1 MAPVKPVV
9 QPSTEN
15 YPAQEHDHMQGL
27 VNQNYDPN
35 AATGVIDVWVQ
46 FGTKF
51 RELAHDFNKIV
62 NESQSGW
69 NGNAAEAVRA
79 ALTKVS
85 TFAHDTG
92 SAFHATAGAI
102 ATQRD
107 AAVQAHHSMPKPVD
121 YNPLQIAG
129 KWGAAAVI
137 APPAMIGG
145 AIEMY
150 TTHNEKVEAK
160 QEAVRVM
167 QQRDT
172 TMMSAAQSMP
182 AMDVIPEVTRDQG
195 VTQTSSTT
203 HSQSLSNS
211 STFQPRSTSTG
222 MPGIPSPNAGNNN
235 TTNPAWVAPG
245 LTQPGNPNNPPGGG
259 QNRPPVGPPGALPP
273 GMLPPGVRPPG
284 GGVNGRPGGGG
295 PGGPGGGRGGG
306 PGGPG
311 GGGAGGRG
319 MGPGGMAGVGGSG
332 RGMGSFGPATPGG
345 SAGVAGGPGGAAGAG
360 GAGAAGRGG
369 AAGAGG
375 MGAGGGA
382 GAGSGEE
389 DKEHKSNYLIPT
401 DEFFDDDRMVAPPV
415 IGG

>member
-1 MAPVKPVV
+1 MAPVKPAVK
-9 QPSTEN
+9 PSTEN
-15 YPAQEHDHMQGL
+15 YPAQEHDHMQNL
-27 VNQNYDPN
+27 VNQDYDPN
-35 AATGVIDVWVQ
+35 AASPVIDAWVQ

-62 NESQSGW
+62 NDSQTGYSGA
-69 NGNAAEAVRA
+69 AAEGVRA

-85 TFAHDTG
+85 KFADDTG

-121 YNPLQIAG
+121 FNPLQIAG

-145 AIEMY
+145 AFEMFS
-150 TTHNEKVEAK
+150 THNEKVEAK

-172 TMMSAAQSMP
+172 TMMSAAQSLP
-182 AMDVIPEVTRDQG
+182 AMDATPEVTKDQG
-195 VTQTSSTT
+195 TTQTSSST
-203 HSQSLSNS
+203 HSQSLSNA
-211 STFQPRSTSTG
+211 STFRPPANTG
-222 MPGIPSPNAGNNN
+222 MPSIPSPNTGNN

-245 LTQPGNPNNPPGGG
+245 LKEPGPGNFNPNNPPGG
-259 QNRPPVGPPGALPP
+259 QNRPPVGPPGLFPP
-273 GMLPPGVRPPG
+273 GMRPPG
-284 GGVNGRPGGGG
+284 GGQTGRPGGGG
-295 PGGPGGGRGGG
+295 TGAPGSGR
-306 PGGPG
+306 GGPG
-311 GGGAGGRG
+311 GGGGAGSRG

-345 SAGVAGGPGGAAGAG
+345 SAGVAGGPGGAAGSS

-369 AAGAGG
+369 AAGG

-382 GAGSGEE
+382 GAGKGGGEE
-389 DKEHKSNYLIPT
+389 DKEHKSNYLVPT
-401 DEFFDDDRMVAPPV
+401 DDFFDDDRMVAPPV

>member
-1 MAPVKPVV
+1 MAPVKPAV
-9 QPSTEN
+9 QPSAEN
-15 YPAQEHDHMQGL
+15 YPAQEHEHMQNL
-27 VNQNYDPN
+27 TTQNYDPN
-35 AATGVIDVWVQ
+35 AATEVIDAWTK

-51 RELAHDFNKIV
+51 RELANDFHKIV
-62 NESQSGW
+62 NDSQGGW
-69 NGNAAEAVRA
+69 NGAAAEGVRQ

-85 TFAHDTG
+85 KFADETG
-92 SAFHATAGAI
+92 TAFHSTAGAI
-102 ATQRD
+102 AVQRD
-107 AAVQAHHSMPKPVD
+107 AAVQANRSMPTPVEFS
-121 YNPLQIAG
+121 PLKIAG

-145 AIEMY
+145 AVEMIS
-150 TTHNEKVEAK
+150 THNEKQEAK

-182 AMDVIPEVTRDQG
+182 AMDATPEVTKDQG

-203 HSQSLSNS
+203 HSQSLSNA
-211 STFQPRSTSTG
+211 STFRPPANTG
-222 MPGIPSPNAGNNN
+222 MPPGSSNNG
-235 TTNPAWVAPG
+235 TTNPAWVAPPS
-245 LTQPGNPNNPPGGG
+245 TPPNVPPGNNQSLPPGGQNRPLIAPLSGFPPGSRPPGGG
-259 QNRPPVGPPGALPP
+259 QAG
-273 GMLPPGVRPPG
+273 RPPG
-284 GGVNGRPGGGG
+284 GGAGRPPGGG
-295 PGGPGGGRGGG
+295 PGMRPGGSGGT
-306 PGGPG
+306 G
-311 GGGAGGRG
+311 GGGAGRG
-319 MGPGGMAGVGGSG
+319 MGPGGMAGAAG

-345 SAGVAGGPGGAAGAG
+345 GAGVMGPGGGPGGA
-360 GAGAAGRGG
+360 GAGAARGG

-382 GAGSGEE
+382 GKGEE

>member
-27 VNQNYDPN
+27 VNQNYEPN
-35 AATGVIDVWVQ
+35 AATGVVDVWVQ

-62 NESQSGW
+62 NESQGGW

-85 TFAHDTG
+85 TFAGDTG

-129 KWGAAAVI
+129 KWGAAAII

-150 TTHNEKVEAK
+150 NTHNEKVEAK

-182 AMDVIPEVTRDQG
+182 TMEATPEVTKDQG
-195 VTQTSSTT
+195 VTQPSSTT
-203 HSQSLSNS
+203 HSQTLNNS
-211 STFQPRSTSTG
+211 STFQPRSNNTG
-222 MPGIPSPNAGNNN
+222 MPGIPSQNVGNN

-245 LTQPGNPNNPPGGG
+245 LTQPGNPNNTPGG

-284 GGVNGRPGGGG
+284 GGLQGRPPGGGPGIRPGGPGGGG
-295 PGGPGGGRGGG
+295 PGG
-306 PGGPG
+306 
-311 GGGAGGRG
+311 GAGGRGAGAGG
-319 MGPGGMAGVGGSG
+319 MGPGGMGGAGSG

-345 SAGVAGGPGGAAGAG
+345 SAGVMGNGPGGAGAGA

-369 AAGAGG
+369 AGAGG

-382 GAGSGEE
+382 GAGQGEE
-389 DKEHKSNYLIPT
+389 DKEHKSNYLLPT